1 MLVLTR
7 TRGESIVIQTND
19 GPIEVVVTRVL
30 DSRVKIGINAPDTV
44 KILRTEL
51 IEKGSDE

>member
-7 TRGESIVIQTND
+7 TRGESIVIQTTD

-30 DSRVKIGINAPDTV
+30 DGRVKIGINAPDNV

-51 IEKGSDE
+51 IEKGSNE

>member
-7 TRGESIVIQTND
+7 TRGESIVIQTTD
-19 GPIEVVVTRVL
+19 GPVEVVVTRVL
-30 DSRVKIGINAPDTV
+30 DGRVKIGVNAPDNV

-51 IEKGSDE
+51 IEKGSNE

>member
-7 TRGESIVIQTND
+7 TRGESIVIQTTD

-51 IEKGSDE
+51 IEKGKDE

>member
-7 TRGESIVIQTND
+7 TRGESIVIQTTD
-19 GPIEVVVTRVL
+19 GFIEVVVTRVL
-30 DSRVKIGINAPDTV
+30 DGRVKIGVNAPDNV

-51 IEKGSDE
+51 IEKGKDE

>member
-7 TRGESIVIQTND
+7 TRGESIVIQTTD

-44 KILRTEL
+44 KILRTE
-51 IEKGSDE
+51 IIKKGSDE

>member
-7 TRGESIVIQTND
+7 TRGESIVIQTTD

-30 DSRVKIGINAPDTV
+30 DGRVKIGINAPDTV

-51 IEKGSDE
+51 IEKGKDE

>member
-7 TRGESIVIQTND
+7 TRGESIVIQTTD

-30 DSRVKIGINAPDTV
+30 DSRVKIGINAPDNV
-44 KILRTEL
+44 RILRTE
-51 IEKGSDE
+51 IIKKGKDE